1 MLFRKCVCVLAVLLM
16 ANALLCAQEV
26 QVPQGRW
33 NKLEME
39 SPGTG
44 LIVTLRSGEAIHCF
58 LKGYS
63 ADSLTVLT
71 TESQERVLP
80 KSAVEKIITSEKR
93 SGPLKNGAIIGA
105 AVPTAVMGV
114 LIAAAHP
121 SSDDAG
127 AVALLLALTA
137 GIGALAGMGIDAA
150 IRGNIT
156 LYQAPKTK

>member
-1 MLFRKCVCVLAVLLM
+1 MLIRKSVCVLAVLLL

-26 QVPQGRW
+26 QLPQGRW

-44 LIVTLRSGEAIHCF
+44 IIVALRSGEVIHCF

-71 TESQERVLP
+71 TEPQERVLP
-80 KSAVEKIITSEKR
+80 KSAVEKIVTSEKR
-93 SGPLKNGAIIGA
+93 SGSLKNGAIIGA
-105 AVPTAVMGV
+105 AVPAVVLGV
-114 LIAAAHP
+114 AIAAHHP

-127 AVALLLALTA
+127 AVVFSLALTA
-137 GIGALAGMGIDAA
+137 GIGALIGMGVDAA
-150 IRGNIT
+150 IRGNVT
-156 LYQAPKTK
+156 LYQAPKSK

>member
-1 MLFRKCVCVLAVLLM
+1 MLFRKCMCVLAVLLL

-26 QVPQGRW
+26 QLPEGRW

-39 SPGTG
+39 YPGTG
-44 LIVTLRSGEAIHCF
+44 IIVTLRSGEVIRCF

-63 ADSLTVLT
+63 ANSLTVIS

-93 SGPLKNGAIIGA
+93 SGSLKNGAIIGA
-105 AVPTAVMGV
+105 AAPAAVMGA

-121 SSDDAG
+121 RSEDTG
-127 AVALLLALTA
+127 AVVFVLGLTT
-137 GIGALAGMGIDAA
+137 GLGALVGMGIDAA
-150 IRGNIT
+150 IRGNVT
-156 LYQAPKTK
+156 LYQAPKSK